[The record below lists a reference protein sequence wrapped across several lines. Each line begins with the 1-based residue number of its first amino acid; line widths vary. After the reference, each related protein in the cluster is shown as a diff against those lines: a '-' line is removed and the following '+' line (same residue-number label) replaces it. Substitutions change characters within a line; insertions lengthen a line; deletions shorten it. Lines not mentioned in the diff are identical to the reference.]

1 MLQHARQQCIMW
13 KIVGYFYKGDIFGG
27 VREKIEARGGS
38 YNAYSVERVQL
49 ISAGEC
55 NDIPHSK
62 TKRIGSKNSSNYA

>member
-13 KIVGYFYKGDIFGG
+13 KIVGYFHKGDIFGG
-27 VREKIEARGGS
+27 VREKFEARGGI
-38 YNAYSVERVQL
+38 YNAYLVERLQL

-62 TKRIGSKNSSNYA
+62 TKRIGSKNSWNYA